1 MKRSFDL
8 IVIGAGS
15 GGLAAAKK
23 AASYGASVAIV
34 EGDLVGGTCVIRGCV
49 PKKLLVCGSSLLESF
64 LSAPSYGFDFDN
76 LKIKSEFLLSNVRKE
91 VQRLNELHENF
102 LNKANVELFKG
113 WGEFK
118 NSNCIAIKH
127 RINGETLNE
136 LDGERILIAVG
147 GKPQRPNIDGASLG
161 WTSDD
166 MFLLTSFPKKITIVG
181 AGYIAC
187 EFACILH
194 GLGVEVSQLVRG
206 DRILRGFDFE
216 LSSALIEAM
225 KNKGVNIEFGAN
237 NSSLKW
243 TPGSLIIKT
252 NTGKE
257 FDSNGLLFATGREPF
272 LDGLKLE
279 KAGIKIF
286 ENKIKVDSEGKTNI
300 SNIFAIGDVTDRINL
315 TPVAIDEGR
324 KFADRNYGKSAQ
336 KVNYDFVPY
345 AVFSQPEIASV
356 GITEEKAIKS
366 MGKDNIKVYRSI
378 FRPLSKS
385 LPKTGSKCILKL
397 IVDKNNNKVLG
408 CHMIGDNASEIIQMA
423 SISLMLG
430 AKKTDFD
437 NTMALHPTIAEEF
450 VTMRWFI

>member
-64 LSAPSYGFDFDN
+64 LSAPSYGFDFEN
-76 LKIKSEFLLSNVRKE
+76 LKIKSETLLANVRKE
-91 VQRLNELHENF
+91 VQRLNELHESF

-118 NSNCIAIKH
+118 NSNCIAVKN
-127 RINGETLNE
+127 RKNGETLNE
-136 LDGERILIAVG
+136 LYGEKILIAVG
-147 GKPQRPNIDGASLG
+147 GRPKRPSIEGASLG

-166 MFLLTSFPKKITIVG
+166 MFLLKGFPNKITIVG

-194 GLGVEVSQLVRG
+194 GLGVEVTQLVRG
-206 DRILRGFDFE
+206 DQILRGFDYE
-216 LSSALIEAM
+216 LSSALTEAM
-225 KNKGVNIEFGAN
+225 ISKGIDLRFGEN
-237 NSSLKW
+237 VSSITG

-257 FDSNGLLFATGREPF
+257 FDSNGLLFATGRKPF
-272 LDGLKLE
+272 LEGLKLE
-279 KAGIKIF
+279 QAGIETL
-286 ENKIKVDSEGKTNI
+286 ENKIKVDSESKTNI

-356 GITEEKAIKS
+356 GITEEKAIQS
-366 MGKDNIKVYRSI
+366 LGKDKIEVYRSI

-385 LPKTGSKCILKL
+385 LPKNGPKCILKL
-397 IVDKNNNKVLG
+397 IVDKKNYKVLG

-430 AKKTDFD
+430 AKKSDFD

-450 VTMRWFI
+450 VTMR

>member
-23 AASYGASVAIV
+23 AASYGASVAII

-49 PKKLLVCGSSLLESF
+49 PKKLLVCGSSLSESL

-76 LKIKSEFLLSNVRKE
+76 LQIKSERLLANVRQE
-91 VQRLNELHENF
+91 VKRLNELHEAF
-102 LNKANVELFKG
+102 LSKANVQLFKG
-113 WGEFK
+113 WGEFR
-118 NSNCIAIKH
+118 NSNCIAIKN
-127 RINGETLNE
+127 RKNGETLNE
-136 LDGERILIAVG
+136 LYGERILLAVG
-147 GKPQRPNIDGASLG
+147 GRPKRPSIEGASLG

-166 MFLLTSFPKKITIVG
+166 MFILKSLPNKIIIVG

-187 EFACILH
+187 EFACILQ
-194 GLGVEVSQLVRG
+194 GLGVEVTQIVRG
-206 DRILRGFDFE
+206 ERILRGFDLE
-216 LSSALIEAM
+216 LSSSLTEAM
-225 KNKGVNIEFGAN
+225 LNKGINIIFGEN
-237 NSSLKW
+237 LSSIKG

-257 FDSNGLLFATGREPF
+257 LESNGLLFATGREPF
-272 LDGLKLE
+272 LEGLQLE
-279 KAGIKIF
+279 KVGIEIF
-286 ENKIKVDSEGKTNI
+286 ENKIKVDSENKTNI

-324 KFADRNYGKSAQ
+324 KFADRNYGKSDR

-356 GITEEKAIKS
+356 GITEEKAIQS
-366 MGKDNIKVYRSI
+366 VGKDNIKVYRSI

-397 IVDKNNNKVLG
+397 IVNKNNNKVLG

-430 AKKTDFD
+430 AKKSDFD

-450 VTMRWFI
+450 VTMR

>member
-76 LKIKSEFLLSNVRKE
+76 LKIKSKTLLANVRKE

-118 NSNCIAIKH
+118 HSNCIAIKN
-127 RINGETLNE
+127 RINGEILNE

-147 GKPQRPNIDGASLG
+147 GKPQRPNIEGASLG

-166 MFLLTSFPKKITIVG
+166 MFLLKSLPKKITIVG

-194 GLGVEVSQLVRG
+194 GLGVEVNQLVRG
-206 DRILRGFDFE
+206 DRVLRGFDFE
-216 LSSALIEAM
+216 LSSALTEAM
-225 KNKGVNIEFGAN
+225 ISKGIDLRFGEN
-237 NSSLKW
+237 VSSIKG

-257 FDSNGLLFATGREPF
+257 FDSNGLLFATGRKPF
-272 LDGLKLE
+272 LEGLKLE
-279 KAGIKIF
+279 QAGIETL
-286 ENKIKVDSEGKTNI
+286 ENKIKVDSESKTNI

-336 KVNYDFVPY
+336 RVNYDFVPC

-356 GITEEKAIKS
+356 GITEEKAIQS
-366 MGKDNIKVYRSI
+366 LGKDKIEVYRSI

-385 LPKTGSKCILKL
+385 LPKTGPKCILKL

-408 CHMIGDNASEIIQMA
+408 CHMIGENASEIIQMA
-423 SISLMLG
+423 SIALMLG
-430 AKKTDFD
+430 AKKSDFD

-450 VTMRWFI
+450 VTMG

>member
-1 MKRSFDL
+1 MKSSFDL

-49 PKKLLVCGSSLLESF
+49 PKKLLVCGSSLSESF
-64 LSAPSYGFDFDN
+64 FSATSYGFDFDN
-76 LKIKSEFLLSNVRKE
+76 LKIKSEVLLANVRKE

-113 WGEFK
+113 WGEFR
-118 NSNCIAIKH
+118 NSNCVEVKD
-127 RINGETLNE
+127 RKNGETLNE
-136 LDGERILIAVG
+136 LYGERILIAVG
-147 GKPQRPNIDGASLG
+147 GRPKRPSIEGASLG

-166 MFLLTSFPKKITIVG
+166 MFLLKSFPKKITIVG

-194 GLGVEVSQLVRG
+194 GLGVEVTQLVRG

-216 LSSALIEAM
+216 LSSSLTEAM
-225 KNKGVNIEFGAN
+225 KNKGVNISFGEKI
-237 NSSLKW
+237 SSLKG

-252 NTGKE
+252 NAGKE

-279 KAGIKIF
+279 QAGIEIL

-324 KFADRNYGKSAQ
+324 KFADRNYGESDH
-336 KVNYDFVPY
+336 KVNYNFVPY

-356 GITEEKAIKS
+356 GMTEEKAIQS

-450 VTMRWFI
+450 VTMR

>member
-1 MKRSFDL
+1 LKRSFDL

-23 AASYGASVAIV
+23 AASYGASVAII

-49 PKKLLVCGSSLLESF
+49 PKKLLVCGSSLSESL

-76 LKIKSEFLLSNVRKE
+76 LKIKSERLLANVRQE
-91 VQRLNELHENF
+91 VQRLNELHEAF
-102 LNKANVELFKG
+102 LSKANVQLFKG
-113 WGEFK
+113 WGEFR
-118 NSNCIAIKH
+118 NSNCIAIKN
-127 RINGETLNE
+127 RKNGETLNE
-136 LDGERILIAVG
+136 LYGERILLAVG
-147 GKPQRPNIDGASLG
+147 GRPKRPSIEGASLG

-166 MFLLTSFPKKITIVG
+166 MFNLKSFPNKITIVG

-187 EFACILH
+187 EFACILQ
-194 GLGVEVSQLVRG
+194 GLGVEVTQLVRG
-206 DRILRGFDFE
+206 ERILRGFDLE
-216 LSSALIEAM
+216 LSSSLTEAM
-225 KNKGVNIEFGAN
+225 INKGINMIFGEN
-237 NSSLKW
+237 LSSIKG

-257 FDSNGLLFATGREPF
+257 LESNGLLFATGREPF
-272 LDGLKLE
+272 LEGLQLE
-279 KAGIKIF
+279 KVGIEIF
-286 ENKIKVDSEGKTNI
+286 ENKIKVDSENKTNI

-324 KFADRNYGKSAQ
+324 KFADRNYGKLDR
-336 KVNYDFVPY
+336 KVNYDFIPY

-356 GITEEKAIKS
+356 GITEEKAIQS
-366 MGKDNIKVYRSI
+366 VGKDNIKVYRSI

-397 IVDKNNNKVLG
+397 IVNKNNNKVLG

-430 AKKTDFD
+430 AKKSDFD

-450 VTMRWFI
+450 VTMI

>member
-8 IVIGAGS
+8 IVLGAGS

-49 PKKLLVCGSSLLESF
+49 PKKLLVCGSSLVESI
-64 LSAPSYGFDFDN
+64 SCCPSYGIDFDN
-76 LKIKSEFLLSNVRKE
+76 LKIKSEVLLANVRKE
-91 VQRLNELHENF
+91 VQRLNVLHESF
-102 LNKANVELFKG
+102 LNKANVELVKG

-118 NSNCIAIKH
+118 NPNCVAIRNRK
-127 RINGETLNE
+127 NGEILNE
-136 LDGERILIAVG
+136 IYGEKILIAVG
-147 GKPQRPNIDGASLG
+147 GRPKKPSIQGASLG

-166 MFLLTSFPKKITIVG
+166 MFLLKSFPNEITIVG

-187 EFACILH
+187 EFACILQ
-194 GLGVEVSQLVRG
+194 GMGTEVTQIVRG
-206 DRILRGFDFE
+206 ENLLRGFDIE

-225 KNKGVNIEFGAN
+225 TSKGIKLRFGESV
-237 NSSLKW
+237 SSIKGSN
-243 TPGSLIIKT
+243 GSLIIRTSKD
-252 NTGKE
+252 KE
-257 FDSNGLLFATGREPF
+257 FCSNGLLFATGREPY
-272 LDGLKLE
+272 LEGLNLE
-279 KAGIKIF
+279 KSGVEIIN
-286 ENKIKVDSEGKTNI
+286 NKIKVDGESKTNI
-300 SNIFAIGDVTDRINL
+300 SNIFAIGDVTNRINL

-324 KFADRNYGKSAQ
+324 SFADRNYGQSNR
-336 KVNYDFVPY
+336 KVNYDLVPY

-356 GITEEKAIKS
+356 GMTEEKAKELIGS
-366 MGKDNIKVYRSI
+366 DNIRVYKSI

-385 LPKTGSKCILKL
+385 IPKKGSKCILKL
-397 IVDKNNNKVLG
+397 IVESTTNKVLG

-430 AKKTDFD
+430 AKKSDFD

-450 VTMRWFI
+450 VTMR

>member
-1 MKRSFDL
+1 LKRSFDL

-49 PKKLLVCGSSLLESF
+49 PKKLLVCGSSLLESL
-64 LSAPSYGFDFDN
+64 LSAQSYGFDFDN
-76 LKIKSEFLLSNVRKE
+76 LKIKSEVLLSNVRRE

-118 NSNCIAIKH
+118 NSNCIAIKN
-127 RINGETLNE
+127 RKNGETLNE
-136 LDGERILIAVG
+136 LYGERILIAVG
-147 GKPQRPNIDGASLG
+147 GRPKRPNIEGASLG

-166 MFLLTSFPKKITIVG
+166 MFLLEKFPDEITIVG

-187 EFACILH
+187 EFACILQ
-194 GLGVEVSQLVRG
+194 GLGVEVTQLVRG
-206 DRILRGFDFE
+206 ENVLRGFDLE
-216 LSSALIEAM
+216 LSSALTEAM
-225 KNKGVNIEFGAN
+225 RNKGINLRFGEN
-237 NSSLKW
+237 VSSIKGR
-243 TPGSLIIKT
+243 PGSLIIRT
-252 NTGKE
+252 SRDKE
-257 FDSNGLLFATGREPF
+257 LVSNGLLFATGREPF
-272 LDGLKLE
+272 LSGLKLE
-279 KAGIKIF
+279 QAGIEIF
-286 ENKIKVDSEGKTNI
+286 ENKIKVDSESKTNI
-300 SNIFAIGDVTDRINL
+300 SNIFAIGDVTDRFNL

-324 KFADRNYGKSAQ
+324 KFADRNYGESDS
-336 KVNYDFVPY
+336 KVNYEFIPY

-356 GITEEKAIKS
+356 GMTEEKAIQS
-366 MGKDNIKVYRSI
+366 IGKDNIKVYRSI

-397 IVDKNNNKVLG
+397 IVDKSNNKVLG

-430 AKKTDFD
+430 AKKSDFD
-437 NTMALHPTIAEEF
+437 DTMALHPTIAEEF
-450 VTMRWFI
+450 VTMR

>member
-15 GGLAAAKK
+15 GGLAAAKR
-23 AASYGASVAIV
+23 AASHGASVAIV

-49 PKKLLVCGSSLLESF
+49 PKKLLVCGSSLLDNF

-76 LKIKSEFLLSNVRKE
+76 FKINSEVLLANVRNE
-91 VQRLNELHENF
+91 VKRLNELHENF

-113 WGEFK
+113 WGEFI
-118 NSNCIAIKH
+118 NSNCIAIKN
-127 RINGETLNE
+127 RKNGETLNE
-136 LDGERILIAVG
+136 IYGERILIAVG
-147 GKPQRPNIDGASLG
+147 GRPKKPSIEGASLG

-166 MFLLTSFPKKITIVG
+166 MFLLEKFPNKITIVG

-187 EFACILH
+187 EFACILQ
-194 GLGVEVSQLVRG
+194 GLGVEVTQLVRG
-206 DRILRGFDFE
+206 ENILRGFDLE
-216 LSSALIEAM
+216 LTSALRDAM
-225 KNKGVNIEFGAN
+225 ISKGINLRFGE
-237 NSSLKW
+237 SLSLLKGR
-243 TPGSLIIKT
+243 PGSLIIRT
-252 NTGKE
+252 SRDKE
-257 FDSNGLLFATGREPF
+257 FVSNGLLFATGRKPF
-272 LDGLKLE
+272 LEGLKLE
-279 KAGIKIF
+279 QAGIEIF
-286 ENKIKVDSEGKTNI
+286 ENKIKVDDEGKTNI

-324 KFADRNYGKSAQ
+324 KFADRNYGESDS
-336 KVNYDFVPY
+336 KVNYDFIPY

-356 GITEEKAIKS
+356 GITEEKAIQS
-366 MGKDNIKVYRSI
+366 IGKDNIKVYKSI

-397 IVDKNNNKVLG
+397 IVNKNNNKVLG

-430 AKKTDFD
+430 AKKSDFD

-450 VTMRWFI
+450 VTMR

>member
-1 MKRSFDL
+1 MKSSFDL

-64 LSAPSYGFDFDN
+64 LSATSYGFDFDN
-76 LKIKSEFLLSNVRKE
+76 LKIKSEALLANVRKE

-118 NSNCIAIKH
+118 NSNCIAIKN

-147 GKPQRPNIDGASLG
+147 GKPQRPNIEGASLG

-166 MFLLTSFPKKITIVG
+166 MFLLKSFPKKITIVG

-194 GLGVEVSQLVRG
+194 GLGVEVTQLVRG

-216 LSSALIEAM
+216 LSSALTEAM
-225 KNKGVNIEFGAN
+225 KNKGINIKFGEN
-237 NSSLKW
+237 ISSLKG
-243 TPGSLIIKT
+243 TPRSLIIKT
-252 NTGKE
+252 SLDNE
-257 FDSNGLLFATGREPF
+257 FYSNGLLFATGREPF

-279 KAGIKIF
+279 QSGVEIVD
-286 ENKIKVDSEGKTNI
+286 NKIKVDSESKTNI
-300 SNIFAIGDVTDRINL
+300 SNIFAIGDVTNRINL

-324 KFADRNYGKSAQ
+324 SFADRNYGKSNR
-336 KVNYDFVPY
+336 KVNYDLVPY

-356 GITEEKAIKS
+356 GMTEEQAIELI
-366 MGKDNIKVYRSI
+366 GKDSIKVHRSI
-378 FRPLSKS
+378 FRPLSNS
-385 LPKTGSKCILKL
+385 IPKKGSKCILKL
-397 IVDKNNNKVLG
+397 IVDRNNNIVLG
-408 CHMIGDNASEIIQMA
+408 CHMIGENASEIIQMA

-430 AKKTDFD
+430 AKKSDFD

-450 VTMRWFI
+450 VTMR

>member
-1 MKRSFDL
+1 MKKSFDL

-49 PKKLLVCGSSLLESF
+49 PKKLLVTGSSLSEIF
-64 LSAPSYGFDFDN
+64 LSASSYGFDFEN
-76 LKIKSEFLLSNVRKE
+76 FKIKSEVLLANVRKE

-102 LNKANVELFKG
+102 LNKANVALFKG

-118 NSNCIAIKH
+118 NSNCIAIKN
-127 RINGETLNE
+127 RINGETLDE
-136 LDGERILIAVG
+136 LYGEKILIAVG
-147 GKPQRPNIDGASLG
+147 GRPKKPSIEGASLG

-166 MFLLTSFPKKITIVG
+166 MFLLKSFPKKITIVG

-194 GLGVEVSQLVRG
+194 GLGVEVNQLVRG

-216 LSSALIEAM
+216 LSSALTEAM
-225 KNKGVNIEFGAN
+225 ISKGIDLRFGENVSSIEG
-237 NSSLKW
+237 
-243 TPGSLIIKT
+243 TPGSLIIKK

-257 FDSNGLLFATGREPF
+257 FDSNGLLFATGRKPF
-272 LDGLKLE
+272 LEGLKLE
-279 KAGIKIF
+279 QAGIETL
-286 ENKIKVDSEGKTNI
+286 ENKIKVDSESKTNI

-336 KVNYDFVPY
+336 KVTYDFVPY

-356 GITEEKAIKS
+356 GITEEKAIQS
-366 MGKDNIKVYRSI
+366 LGKDKIEVYRSI

-385 LPKTGSKCILKL
+385 LPKTESKCILKL
-397 IVDKNNNKVLG
+397 IVNKTNNKVLG

-430 AKKTDFD
+430 AKKSDFD

-450 VTMRWFI
+450 VTMR